1 VTHDTETAWDREY
14 ERGRYQQEA
23 PVGFVDDIV
32 EAVRSLTPEPKTG
45 LYVGCGN
52 GRNYIPLVESGLDLV
67 GLDISGEAISQLRK
81 RCPERTE
88 QLVHGDLRTLP
99 SGHTYAVVI
108 GIQVFQHGSRR
119 EAHANVAL
127 AQRFVAPGGLFCLR
141 VNAVGTD
148 VWPAHEAVEESP
160 DGGFTVRYLAG
171 PKSGLPT
178 HFFSRQEI
186 QDLFV
191 NWDEQL
197 PLMLDMTARAA
208 PAPGQWSQWEAIWR
222 KGDHHGP
229 DSRAKETLMTA

>member
-1 VTHDTETAWDREY
+1 MTHDAERAWDREY

-23 PVGFVDDIV
+23 PVGFVDDIL

-52 GRNYIPLVESGLDLV
+52 GRNYIPLVEDGLDLI

-81 RCPERTE
+81 RLPERTE

-148 VWPAHEAVEESP
+148 VGRLMRPSTNRPMEVSPSATWPGRRAASPSTSSP
-160 DGGFTVRYLAG
+160 DRRFKTSLWTGTSNSL
-171 PKSGLPT
+171 
-178 HFFSRQEI
+178 
-186 QDLFV
+186 
-191 NWDEQL
+191 
-197 PLMLDMTARAA
+197 
-208 PAPGQWSQWEAIWR
+208 
-222 KGDHHGP
+222 
-229 DSRAKETLMTA
+229 